1 MSAPETSQALPVFS
15 VEVTETTTTRYRVR
29 AADADRA
36 QDVATGH
43 NIEEGSEGGEVVAY
57 EREAEAFPEA
67 PTEARSALVVITDP
81 DDPPTVTVGEIA
93 DQIPARAAQLAC
105 AQMMTTLG
113 GQAQWTSDTIEWV
126 AAHLVSIAPA
136 SVPTFTDSGS
146 ATDGAV
152 EFWQTVDLAD
162 TDSAAIDADGQG
174 GAWLALNEALAD
186 HRRLT
191 GQISAA
197 SEACDTGLLTALEM
211 DEVDYL
217 KRVRDAAEGVRRG

>member
-1 MSAPETSQALPVFS
+1 MSAPETFQALPVFT

-43 NIEEGSEGGEVVAY
+43 NIEEGSTGGEVVAY

-67 PTEARSALVVITDP
+67 PSEARSALGVITDP
-81 DDPPTVTVGEIA
+81 DDPPAVTVGEIA

-105 AQMMTTLG
+105 AGMMVTLG
-113 GQAQWTSDTIEWV
+113 AQGDWTSETIEWV
-126 AAHLVSIAPA
+126 AAYLVDIAPS
-136 SVPTFTDSGS
+136 SVPTFTDWAEGATAFWRSVDES
-146 ATDGAV
+146 ATD
-152 EFWQTVDLAD
+152 
-162 TDSAAIDADGQG
+162 SADGQDM
-174 GAWLALNEALAD
+174 AWLRLNEALAD
-186 HRRLT
+186 HQRLA

-197 SEACDTGLLTALEM
+197 SEMCDTGLLTALEM

>member
-1 MSAPETSQALPVFS
+1 MSAPDIAPVFT

-43 NIEEGSEGGEVVAY
+43 NIDEGSEGGEIVAY

-67 PTEARSALVVITDP
+67 PTEARSALAVITDP
-81 DDPPTVTVGEIA
+81 DAPLSVTVGEIA
-93 DQIPARAAQLAC
+93 DQIPTRAAQLAC

-126 AAHLVSIAPA
+126 AAHLVRIAPPW
-136 SVPTFTDSGS
+136 VPTFTDSGS

-152 EFWQTVDLAD
+152 VFWQTVDLAD
-162 TDSAAIDADGQG
+162 TDSAEVDADAQDR
-174 GAWLALNEALAD
+174 AWLALNEALTD
-186 HRRLT
+186 HRRLAE
-191 GQISAA
+191 QISAA
-197 SEACDTGLLTALEM
+197 SEVCDTGLLTALEM

>member
-1 MSAPETSQALPVFS
+1 MSAPDIAPVFT

-29 AADADRA
+29 AVDADRA

-67 PTEARSALVVITDP
+67 PTEARSALAVITDP

-105 AQMMTTLG
+105 AQMMTALG
-113 GQAQWTSDTIEWV
+113 GQAEWTSDTIEWV
-126 AAHLVSIAPA
+126 AAHLVRIAPHW
-136 SVPTFTDSGS
+136 VPTFTDS
-146 ATDGAV
+146 ATTDDAV
-152 EFWQTVDLAD
+152 DFWQTVDLA
-162 TDSAAIDADGQG
+162 TTESAEVDADGQDM
-174 GAWLALNEALAD
+174 AWLGLYEALAD
-186 HRRLT
+186 HRRLA

-197 SEACDTGLLTALEM
+197 SERCDTGLLTALEM

>member
-1 MSAPETSQALPVFS
+1 MSGQALPVFT

-43 NIEEGSEGGEVVAY
+43 NIDEGSDGGDVVAF

-67 PTEARSALVVITDP
+67 PTEAHSSRAVITDP
-81 DDPPTVTVGEIA
+81 EAPPTVTVGQIA

-126 AAHLVSIAPA
+126 AAHLVSVAPA

-162 TDSAAIDADGQG
+162 TDSVDTDADGQDR
-174 GAWLALNEALAD
+174 AWLALNEALAD
-186 HRRLT
+186 HRRLA

-197 SEACDTGLLTALEM
+197 SEVCDTGLMASLEM